1 MKNVQ
6 RPNKHQAKF
15 TQRRTVG
22 AALLSAAMSLP
33 LAGTVYADSAP
44 ERGLVG
50 IKHLDYQEN
59 QGALDSQPAASR
71 IHVNA
76 DQFLLVAPISG
87 EWSLSGTYTAD
98 VISGASPASY
108 TFTPVKMH
116 DKRHALS
123 ADVTRY
129 FPNGTVTVGANV
141 SSESD
146 YLSRG
151 FSVNVTRSNE
161 SKNTTW
167 AAGIGIS
174 TDDVHSNL
182 DHKVNG
188 TKQISD
194 LLLGV
199 TQVLTINDIIQLS
212 LGMSNGRGDYF
223 YNGRSSFSDV
233 YKTFDKRPADRN
245 KNTLIIRWNHFFE
258 STQGTVRS
266 SYRYYTD
273 SWSIKAHTL
282 DVEYVQPLANGWT
295 VTPLVRLYTQSAA
308 SFYVDSPPNFSPSP
322 FGPDAFSTSTYYSED
337 QRVAAFGAHTLGL
350 KVAKQLNADWLVD
363 IKYESYGQR
372 ASWRMFGTG
381 SPNLAP
387 FDARSIQIGLS
398 RQF

>member
-1 MKNVQ
+1 M
-6 RPNKHQAKF
+6 A
-15 TQRRTVG
+15 
-22 AALLSAAMSLP
+22 LP
-33 LAGTVYADSAP
+33 LAGNVYADSAP

-59 QGALDSQPAASR
+59 QGALGSQPAASR

-76 DQFLLVAPISG
+76 DQFLVVAPITG

-108 TFTPVKMH
+108 TYTPVTMH
-116 DKRHALS
+116 DKRHASS

-129 FPNGTVTVGANV
+129 FPNGTVTVGANI

-151 FSVNVTRSNE
+151 LSVSVTRSNE

-167 AAGIGIS
+167 NAGIGIS
-174 TDDVHSNL
+174 NDNVRSNL
-182 DHKVNG
+182 DPKVNANKHIG
-188 TKQISD
+188 D
-194 LLLGV
+194 LVVGV
-199 TQVLTINDIIQLS
+199 TQVLTINDIIQLN
-212 LGMSNGRGDYF
+212 LGISSGRGGYF

-245 KNTLIIRWNHFFE
+245 KNTLMARWNHFFE

-282 DVEYVQPLANGWT
+282 EAEYVQPLSNGWT
-295 VTPLVRLYTQSAA
+295 VTPLARLYTQSAA
-308 SFYVDSPPNFSPSP
+308 NFYVDSPANFTPSP
-322 FGPDAFSTSTYYSED
+322 FGPDAFATSTYYSED
-337 QRVAAFGAHTLGL
+337 QRVAAFGAHTLGI
-350 KVAKQLNADWLVD
+350 KVAKQLDANWLMDV
-363 IKYESYGQR
+363 KYESYGQR
-372 ASWRMFGTG
+372 ASWRMFGSG

-387 FDARSIQIGLS
+387 FDTRSIQIGLS